1 MTMISD
7 AKSNLSPRLRLALPK
22 GRMAEGVNRLLADAG
37 IRIQSAAREY
47 RPELSLSDCEVKLL
61 KPQAI
66 VKMLEF
72 GSRDIGFAGADWVT
86 EFDAPLIEL
95 LDTSLDPVRIVV
107 AAPTGAA
114 DHKSFWQRPL
124 VVASELEQTTRRW
137 IASRQLRATFLRSF
151 GSTEVYPPEDADCIV
166 DVVATGATLK
176 ANGLEVIEEI
186 MTSSTRLYASP
197 QALERPELRDSIE
210 HLVLLLRSVLEARR
224 RVMVEVN
231 VTAQVLQ
238 QVVAAL
244 PCMRE
249 PTIAQ
254 LHGERGYAIKV
265 AAPKSG
271 LPELI
276 GKIKALGGTDIVVS
290 PIAQIVP

>member
-1 MTMISD
+1 MTTQPS
-7 AKSNLSPRLRLALPK
+7 ASNSHSRLRLALPK
-22 GRMAEGVNRLLADAG
+22 GRMADGVNRLLADAG

-66 VKMLEF
+66 VKMLEL
-72 GSRDIGFAGADWVT
+72 GSRDVGFAGADWVS
-86 EFDAPLIEL
+86 EFDAQVVEL
-95 LDTSLDPVRIVV
+95 LDTELDPVRIVV
-107 AAPTGAA
+107 AAPVGAA
-114 DHKSFWQRPL
+114 AAEGFWQRPL

-137 IASRQLRATFLRSF
+137 ISGRQLQATFLRSF
-151 GSTEVYPPEDADCIV
+151 GSTEVYPPEDADCIL

-176 ANGLEVIEEI
+176 ANGLEVIDQI

-197 QALERPELRDSIE
+197 QALDRPDLRNTIE

-231 VTAQVLQ
+231 VTAEGLER
-238 QVVAAL
+238 VVAAL

-249 PTIAQ
+249 PTIAM

-265 AAPKSG
+265 AAPKAG

-276 GKIKALGGTDIVVS
+276 GQIKALGGTDIVVS